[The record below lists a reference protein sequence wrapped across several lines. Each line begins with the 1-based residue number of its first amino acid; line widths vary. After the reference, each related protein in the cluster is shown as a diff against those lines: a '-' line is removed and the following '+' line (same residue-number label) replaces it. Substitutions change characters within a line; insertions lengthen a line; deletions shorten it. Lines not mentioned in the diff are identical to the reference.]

1 LNEVFDALPA
11 CRVQRSP
18 MPNMLSL
25 VTALIKP
32 AGLSHRWN
40 GKGQPSR
47 AAPCHGERLWSA
59 PAAWS
64 PGLVWLMVDQVSTT

>member
-18 MPNMLSL
+18 MQNKLSL

-32 AGLSHRWN
+32 AVLSHRRN
-40 GKGQPSR
+40 EKGRPSR
-47 AAPCHGERLWSA
+47 AASLSAKGQFRLARNLNS
-59 PAAWS
+59 
-64 PGLVWLMVDQVSTT
+64 